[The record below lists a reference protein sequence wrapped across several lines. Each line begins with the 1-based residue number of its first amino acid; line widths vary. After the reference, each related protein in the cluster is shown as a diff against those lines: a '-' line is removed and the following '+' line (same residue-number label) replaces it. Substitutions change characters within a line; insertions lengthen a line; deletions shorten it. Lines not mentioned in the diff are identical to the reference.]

1 MSGSRRFWTWCA
13 LTLAQT
19 FHHIALIIDWMRT
32 QIRNKEN
39 ADIFAEAVDPE
50 VYPDYYA
57 VISTPMDISQISD
70 KIQVSEASLFL
81 VSFLFFV
88 RIFVRHLTDVAVVWQ
103 SEYTDVEQFRA
114 DMKQMFENC
123 RTCAPQPACSA
134 VSTAASI

>member
-1 MSGSRRFWTWCA
+1 M
-13 LTLAQT
+13 
-19 FHHIALIIDWMRT
+19 
-32 QIRNKEN
+32 
-39 ADIFAEAVDPE
+39 
-50 VYPDYYA
+50 
-57 VISTPMDISQISD
+57 
-70 KIQVSEASLFL
+70 
-81 VSFLFFV
+81 FFV